1 MENTAT
7 WDELTSSS
15 IVDYTYFPYVDKELV
30 DRPTADNG
38 YIAEFKLIINKFA
51 DDLDPTSNT
60 LTILDE
66 LSSFRSFRTP

>member
-1 MENTAT
+1 VENTAT